1 VRFYVPRSV
10 ITAWV
15 VSRVIGITTL
25 MVLGARTARDVPDYS
40 RLVTWDGNWYR
51 IIATFGYGKPPL
63 DGQWSTWPF
72 FPLFPSLSW
81 LAHQVGSPYTATLLV
96 CSNVAALVALAGV
109 HRIGLTYNERAAT
122 WAVWITALFPGS
134 LTFVMAYP
142 DSLYLAGSV
151 WAFVLVSRRPALA
164 GIAALIATASRPNA
178 FLILLPLSIAV
189 LRGSPERRLSRVVAV
204 VGPSAVFLAAWCAWL
219 WHATGNPLVFVHTKG
234 AWVEASLLDLLKAP
248 VSNRYAVL
256 HLVLSVALA
265 LPFITRW
272 RRYPLEWRVLVALS
286 LLPSLG
292 FGTIGLAR
300 YSICCFPLA
309 VAAGQAAARRSPDRL
324 LRWPLVVSSG
334 LTVWFGLLITY
345 WNYVP

>member
-1 VRFYVPRSV
+1 VRFHLPRSV

-15 VSRVIGITTL
+15 ASRVIGITTL

-51 IIATFGYGKPPL
+51 IIATLGYGKPPL

-81 LAHQVGSPYTATLLV
+81 LAHHVGSPYTATLLV

-109 HRIGLTYNERAAT
+109 HRIGLTCNERAAT

-189 LRGSPERRLSRVVAV
+189 LRGSPERRLSRVVTV